1 MKIYGVAL
9 LAACFLAGKLLGN
22 VLGNLINIESDIG
35 GVGFAMLL
43 LMVSSMYL
51 RKKGWM
57 VEETKKG
64 ILFWSSIY
72 IPIVV
77 AMAATLNVNAAMSGG
92 VVTLFAGIGV
102 TLVCMLLVPLLSK
115 IGKRSE
121 TVLSEKTKNGN
132 R

>member
-22 VLGNLINIESDIG
+22 VLGNLINIDSDIG

-77 AMAATLNVNAAMSGG
+77 AMAATLNVNAALSGG
-92 VVTLFAGIGV
+92 IVTLVAGIGV
-102 TLVCMLLVPLLSK
+102 TVVCMLLVRLLYK
-115 IGKRSE
+115 IGMNTE
-121 TVLSEKTKNGN
+121 TLLPEISKTGI